1 MLDILVENKT
11 IGMNHL
17 ENKICRGID
26 QRERERERWDRT
38 MYANGISQKLPTHS
52 LVLRETNMWMKRGNR
67 GKRLKERMRDR
78 EREGDVKRTL
88 DRAIINLDVLS
99 CQDRVNEADMT
110 QMKSRT
116 LMEYAEK
123 YMAIFRFA
131 F

>member
-1 MLDILVENKT
+1 LI
-11 IGMNHL
+11 
-17 ENKICRGID
+17 
-26 QRERERERWDRT
+26 RERERERWDRT

-78 EREGDVKRTL
+78 EREGDVKRSL
-88 DRAIINLDVLS
+88 DRAIINPDVLS

-116 LMEYAEK
+116 LMAYAEK